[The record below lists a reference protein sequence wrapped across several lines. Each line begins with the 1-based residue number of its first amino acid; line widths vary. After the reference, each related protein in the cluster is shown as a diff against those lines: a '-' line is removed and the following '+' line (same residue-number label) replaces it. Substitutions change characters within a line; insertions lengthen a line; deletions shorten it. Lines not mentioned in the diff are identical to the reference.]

1 MIRFNDL
8 KNHLFVYICNIISFS
23 AATFSERSPYLFKF
37 LEIEINVENTI
48 ELTST
53 EKLELINTTITPS
66 PAQVICEALKLK
78 FSTISLL

>member
-1 MIRFNDL
+1 MIFSS
-8 KNHLFVYICNIISFS
+8 IIQ
-23 AATFSERSPYLFKF
+23 
-37 LEIEINVENTI
+37 INVENTI